1 MSVAAPTRPATSH
14 QPRRRRRA
22 PTLVR
27 LAGRAFHYRDLMLAA
42 SLSLAASGVLVLIGP
57 RIVGIAIDTGLAI
70 DDEGGVARGTVASV
84 GIASVVLIIAAVVRG
99 GSMFGQTY
107 LGEHISQSVAY
118 DLRNEIYDRLQR
130 LSFAYHDQAQIGD
143 VMSRATQDVEGVRF
157 FVSMGL
163 LRSAYVLVLVVVAA
177 TLMLTTHVGLA
188 LVALAF
194 VPIVAAQSIL
204 VSMHLRLVWLRV
216 QQLQGDLGVVLQENL
231 SGQRVVKAF
240 ARERYEQ
247 TKFDA
252 VARDLYDESYRT
264 SRIQAFNE
272 PALLSLWLISLA
284 VVFWIGGQEILAGR
298 LTEGQLIE
306 FLLYLTLLQV
316 PVRSVGFIVMMASRA
331 RSAGERIFEIV
342 DAESPVTERPGATAL
357 RAERGEVRFEGVSFR
372 YEGLLP
378 GLAPAHPGAAGEAHP
393 ETDARAAVLGEI
405 DIVAKPGE
413 IVALLGPTGS
423 GKSSIVNLIP
433 RFYDVTKGRV
443 TIDGQD
449 VRDVTLTSLRE
460 AIGIV
465 QQDLFLFAA
474 TIRENIAYG
483 RPDATDEE
491 VRSAARAA
499 HIHEF
504 IESLPDGYDTWVG
517 ERGATLSGGQRQR
530 VAIARTLLL
539 DPHILVLDDSTS
551 SVDMRTEFEIQEA
564 LQELMRGRTT
574 FVIAQRL
581 RTVRQADQILVLNG
595 GEIVQRGRHEELL
608 AEGGFYGQIYDLE
621 LRAQDEAAAPDA
633 GSGNGAAS
641 SAGNGSGS
649 GSPQS
654 GGGARSEGGAAREG
668 GRPAVRERR

>member
-1 MSVAAPTRPATSH
+1 MSAAAPARPTAATRP
-14 QPRRRRRA
+14 RGRRRA

-27 LAGRAFHYRDLMLAA
+27 LAGRALRYRELMAA
-42 SLSLAASGVLVLIGP
+42 AALSLAASGVLVLIGP

-70 DDEGGVARGTVASV
+70 DSEQGVARGTVTSV
-84 GIASVVLIIAAVVRG
+84 GIACVFLLVAALARG

-107 LGEHISQSVAY
+107 LGERISQSVAY

-163 LRSAYVLVLVVVAA
+163 LRSAYVLVLLAVAA
-177 TLMLTTHVGLA
+177 TLMLTTHVQLA

-194 VPIVAAQSIL
+194 VPLVATQSIL
-204 VSMHLRLVWLRV
+204 VSMHLRVVWLHV
-216 QQLQGDLGVVLQENL
+216 QQLQVHLGVVLQENL

-240 ARERYEQ
+240 ARERHEQ
-247 TKFDA
+247 KKFDA
-252 VARDLYDESYRT
+252 VAKELYDESFRT
-264 SRIQAFNE
+264 SKIQAFNE
-272 PALLSLWLISLA
+272 PALLSLWLVSLA
-284 VVFWIGGQEILAGR
+284 IVFWVGGQEILAGR

-331 RSAGERIFEIV
+331 RSAGERIFEII

-357 RAERGEVRFEGVSFR
+357 TPGSGEVRFEQVSFH
-372 YEGLLP
+372 YEGLPP
-378 GLAPAHPGAAGEAHP
+378 GVAPALPTSGGRP
-393 ETDARAAVLGEI
+393 RRRTDAAPVLRGV
-405 DIVAKPGE
+405 DIVARPGE
-413 IVALLGPTGS
+413 VVALLGPTGS
-423 GKSSIVNLIP
+423 GKSSIVNLLP
-433 RFYDVTKGRV
+433 RFYDVSEGRV

-449 VRDVTLTSLRE
+449 VREVTLDSLRG

-483 RPDATDEE
+483 RPEASDEE
-491 VRSAARAA
+491 VRAAARAA
-499 HIHEF
+499 HIHDF

-539 DPHILVLDDSTS
+539 DPRILVLDDSTS

-564 LQELMRGRTT
+564 LHELMRNRTT

-581 RTVRQADQILVLNG
+581 RTVREADQILVLSE
-595 GEIVQRGRHEELL
+595 GEIVERGRHEELL
-608 AEGGFYGQIYDLE
+608 AAGGFYRQIYDLE
-621 LRAQDEAAAPDA
+621 LRAQEEASLPAA

-641 SAGNGSGS
+641 
-649 GSPQS
+649 
-654 GGGARSEGGAAREG
+654 GASKR
-668 GRPAVRERR
+668 

>member
-1 MSVAAPTRPATSH
+1 MSAAAPARPTSPPSGA
-14 QPRRRRRA
+14 PRARHREL
-22 PTLVR
+22 PVLVR
-27 LAGRAFHYRDLMLAA
+27 LALRALSYRRLMLSAVG
-42 SLSLAASGVLVLIGP
+42 SLVASGVLVLIGP
-57 RIVGIAIDTGLAI
+57 RLVGIAIDTGLDI
-70 DDEGGVARGTVASV
+70 SDDSGVSIARGTVTSV
-84 GIASVVLIIAAVVRG
+84 AIASAFLFVAAIARG
-99 GSMFGQTY
+99 ASMYGQAY
-107 LGEHISQSVAY
+107 LGERISQMVAY

-130 LSFAYHDQAQIGD
+130 LSFAYHDQSQIGD

-163 LRSAYVLVLVVVAA
+163 LRSAYVLVLLFVAA
-177 TLMLTTHVGLA
+177 ALMLTTNLRLA

-194 VPIVAAQSIL
+194 VPVVVTQAIF
-204 VSMHLRLVWLRV
+204 VSLRLGPVWAHV
-216 QQLQGDLGVVLQENL
+216 QQLQGQLGTVLQENL

-240 ARERYEQ
+240 AREEHEQ
-247 TKFDA
+247 RKFDA
-252 VARDLYDESYRT
+252 VARELYDESYRT

-284 VVFWIGGQEILAGR
+284 FVFWFGGREILEGR

-316 PVRSVGFIVMMASRA
+316 PVRSVGFIVMMSARA

-342 DAESPVTERPGATAL
+342 DAQSPVQEHPDAVPL
-357 RAERGEVRFEGVSFR
+357 RVERGEVRFEGVAFR
-372 YEGLLP
+372 YDRLP
-378 GLAPAHPGAAGEAHP
+378 PGVAPALEGAHGPEPDPGVG
-393 ETDARAAVLGEI
+393 AAVLSGI
-405 DIVAKPGE
+405 DIVAQPGE
-413 IVALLGPTGS
+413 VVALLGPTGS

-433 RFYDVTKGRV
+433 RFYDVTEGRL

-483 RPDATDEE
+483 RPHATDDE
-491 VRSAARAA
+491 VREAARAA
-499 HIHEF
+499 RIHDF
-504 IESLPDGYDTWVG
+504 IEGLPDGYDTWVG

-539 DPHILVLDDSTS
+539 DPRILVLDDSTS

-581 RTVRQADQILVLNG
+581 RTVRQADQILVLQD

-608 AEGGFYGQIYDLE
+608 AEGGFYREIYDLE
-621 LRAQDEAAAPDA
+621 LRAQEESAIPA
-633 GSGNGAAS
+633 GAGNGAHGELSGNGGREVADL
-641 SAGNGSGS
+641 AGHGD
-649 GSPQS
+649 
-654 GGGARSEGGAAREG
+654 GAGIEAR
-668 GRPAVRERR
+668 PTDRERR

>member
-1 MSVAAPTRPATSH
+1 MSAAAPARPTAATRP
-14 QPRRRRRA
+14 RGRRRA

-27 LAGRAFHYRDLMLAA
+27 LAGRALRYRELMAA
-42 SLSLAASGVLVLIGP
+42 AALSLAASGVLVLIGP

-70 DDEGGVARGTVASV
+70 DSEQGVARGTVTSV
-84 GIASVVLIIAAVVRG
+84 GIACVFLLVAALARG

-107 LGEHISQSVAY
+107 LGERISQSVAY

-163 LRSAYVLVLVVVAA
+163 LRSAYVLVLLAVAA
-177 TLMLTTHVGLA
+177 TLMLTTHVQLA

-194 VPIVAAQSIL
+194 VPLVATQSIL
-204 VSMHLRLVWLRV
+204 VSMHLRVVWLHV
-216 QQLQGDLGVVLQENL
+216 QQLQGRLGVVLQENL

-240 ARERYEQ
+240 ARERHEQ
-247 TKFDA
+247 RKFDA
-252 VARDLYDESYRT
+252 VAKELYDESFRT
-264 SRIQAFNE
+264 SKIQAFNE
-272 PALLSLWLISLA
+272 PALLSLWLVSLA
-284 VVFWIGGQEILAGR
+284 IVFWVGGQEILAGR

-331 RSAGERIFEIV
+331 RSAGERIFEII

-357 RAERGEVRFEGVSFR
+357 TPGSGEVRFEQVSFH
-372 YEGLLP
+372 YEGLPP
-378 GLAPAHPGAAGEAHP
+378 GVAPALPTSAGRP
-393 ETDARAAVLGEI
+393 RRRTDAAPVLRGV
-405 DIVAKPGE
+405 DIVARPGE
-413 IVALLGPTGS
+413 VVALLGPTGS
-423 GKSSIVNLIP
+423 GKSSIVNLLP
-433 RFYDVTKGRV
+433 RFYDVSEGRV

-449 VRDVTLTSLRE
+449 VREVTLASLRG

-483 RPDATDEE
+483 RPEASDED
-491 VRSAARAA
+491 VRAAARAA
-499 HIHEF
+499 HIHDF

-539 DPHILVLDDSTS
+539 DPRILVLDDSTS

-564 LQELMRGRTT
+564 LQELMRNRTT

-581 RTVRQADQILVLNG
+581 RTVREADQILVLSE
-595 GEIVQRGRHEELL
+595 GEIVERGRHEELL
-608 AEGGFYGQIYDLE
+608 AEGGFYRQIYDLE
-621 LRAQDEAAAPDA
+621 LRAQEEASLPAT
-633 GSGNGAAS
+633 GSGNGAA
-641 SAGNGSGS
+641 AGASNGSGT
-649 GSPQS
+649 
-654 GGGARSEGGAAREG
+654 GAPG
-668 GRPAVRERR
+668 GRPQVTERR

>member
-1 MSVAAPTRPATSH
+1 
-14 QPRRRRRA
+14 
-22 PTLVR
+22 
-27 LAGRAFHYRDLMLAA
+27 MLAA
-42 SLSLAASGVLVLIGP
+42 ALSLAASGVLVLIGP

-70 DDEGGVARGTVASV
+70 DGEQGVARGTVASV
-84 GIASVVLIIAAVVRG
+84 GIASIFLLVAALARG
-99 GSMFGQTY
+99 GSMFGQAY
-107 LGEHISQSVAY
+107 LGERISQSVAY

-163 LRSAYVLVLVVVAA
+163 LRSAYVLVLLVVAA
-177 TLMLTTHVGLA
+177 TLMLTTHVQLA
-188 LVALAF
+188 LVSLAF
-194 VPIVAAQSIL
+194 VPLVAAQSIV
-204 VSMHLRLVWLRV
+204 VSMHLRLVWARV
-216 QQLQGDLGVVLQENL
+216 QQLQGHLGVVLQENL

-240 ARERYEQ
+240 ARERHEQ
-247 TKFDA
+247 RKFDA
-252 VARDLYDESYRT
+252 VAQELYDESFRT

-272 PALLSLWLISLA
+272 PALLSLWLVSLA
-284 VVFWIGGQEILAGR
+284 IVFWVGGREILEGR

-342 DAESPVTERPGATAL
+342 DAASPVTERAGAGPL

-372 YEGLLP
+372 YEGLPPGVAPVLP
-378 GLAPAHPGAAGEAHP
+378 ARGGGARA
-393 ETDARAAVLGEI
+393 ETARRAAVLKDV
-405 DIVAKPGE
+405 DIVARPGE
-413 IVALLGPTGS
+413 VVALLGPTGS

-433 RFYDVTKGRV
+433 RFYDVTEGRV
-443 TIDGQD
+443 TIDGED
-449 VRDVTLTSLRE
+449 VRDVTLASLRE

-483 RPDATDEE
+483 RPDASDEE
-491 VRSAARAA
+491 VRAAARAA
-499 HIHEF
+499 HIHDF

-539 DPHILVLDDSTS
+539 DPRILVLDDSTS

-581 RTVRQADQILVLNG
+581 RTVRQADQILVLYQ

-608 AEGGFYGQIYDLE
+608 AEGGFYRQIYDLE
-621 LRAQDEAAAPDA
+621 LRAQEEAAVPDA
-633 GSGNGAAS
+633 ASGNGAAGS
-641 SAGNGSGS
+641 SGNGSDG
-649 GSPQS
+649 P
-654 GGGARSEGGAAREG
+654 GAGE
-668 GRPAVRERR
+668 GRPALRESR